1 MVITL
6 FFTGRIEVVTIKKR
20 ISFDSLEEVYQYYNN
35 QVLKIVNIKQLLFY
49 SDICKVQPDWIG
61 KSIYD
66 GRLIAYYGKERT
78 KECWERWKRYDTDP

>member
-1 MVITL
+1 M
-6 FFTGRIEVVTIKKR
+6 VTIKKR